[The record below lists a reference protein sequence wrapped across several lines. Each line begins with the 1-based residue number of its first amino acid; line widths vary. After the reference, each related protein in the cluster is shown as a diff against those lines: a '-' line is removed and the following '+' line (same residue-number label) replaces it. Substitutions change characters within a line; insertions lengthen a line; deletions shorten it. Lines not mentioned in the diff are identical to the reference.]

1 MDTLIKLFKLLYPF
15 LQEFGLR
22 EVNLRQ
28 FIANNKTMSYMFLM
42 CFILFLLLIYALEQA
57 HLRMLYNKELQQ
69 TQVALRVDVDRCI
82 SNSEQIQMLCLSV
95 NDDVK
100 TTDES
105 IEELLGKKNGQRSNE
120 N

>member
-1 MDTLIKLFKLLYPF
+1 MDALIRLFRLLYPF

-69 TQVALRVDVDRCI
+69 AQVALRVDVDRCI
-82 SNSEQIQMLCLSV
+82 TNSEQMQMLCLSV
-95 NDDVK
+95 NDDAK
-100 TTDES
+100 AADKD
-105 IEELLGKKNGQRSNE
+105 IEELLGKENGQTTNE

>member
-1 MDTLIKLFKLLYPF
+1 MDALIRLFRLLYPF

-69 TQVALRVDVDRCI
+69 AQVALRVDVDRCI
-82 SNSEQIQMLCLSV
+82 ANSEQIQMLCLSV
-95 NDDVK
+95 DEDTK
-100 TTDES
+100 TADKN
-105 IEELLGKKNGQRSNE
+105 IEELLGKENGQATNE

>member
-1 MDTLIKLFKLLYPF
+1 MSTLIKLFKLLYPF

-42 CFILFLLLIYALEQA
+42 CFIIFLLLIYALEQA
-57 HLRMLYNKELQQ
+57 HLRMLYNKELEQSQ
-69 TQVALRVDVDRCI
+69 IALRADVDRYI
-82 SNSEQIQMLCLSV
+82 KNSEQIQMLCLSV
-95 NDDVK
+95 NDNVK
-100 TTDES
+100 AADKD
-105 IEELLGKKNGQRSNE
+105 IEELLGKKNGQHTNE